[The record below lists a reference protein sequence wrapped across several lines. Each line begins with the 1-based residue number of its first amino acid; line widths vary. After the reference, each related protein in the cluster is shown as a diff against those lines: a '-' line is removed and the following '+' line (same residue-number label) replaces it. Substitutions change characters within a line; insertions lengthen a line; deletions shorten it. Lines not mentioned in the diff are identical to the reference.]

1 MDNTRL
7 PGFLLKGLR
16 AFCLPFLLCGMAGAA
31 QADPDLSLEPQRLQP
46 PPLQIKGQ
54 ANPDYANELRARLSG
69 LSPAERK
76 IFFRQLRLQQKSL
89 GHFMEQMEYN
99 YDRTKALHA
108 SLAGEEPALVAQA
121 ETLMQTQRQAIIQYR
136 AMARTIAEVRK
147 REDSVRIDSGD
158 FRADLYAGFEFDS
171 LYQDQEQNSSFFSKS
186 LPFVALDLRHSF
198 HWPENEKWLEAFG
211 TLSFQSA
218 SKETS
223 DTVAVITTTGDF
235 KGEIGG
241 WWMRPLT
248 ETVSWGVLGSTGL
261 VGYSTPQTGSGLSS
275 TSRDQFRST
284 YLCGFTLRQE
294 EGALRNSMAE
304 IAYEKDPLFI
314 HSDRLLVRGKVVLTQ
329 FGSSGSNGDFYMEG
343 YTSKGRAGRDEA
355 VLLLGIRLSTLSFLR
370 SLGGG
375 PKL

>member
-1 MDNTRL
+1 
-7 PGFLLKGLR
+7 
-16 AFCLPFLLCGMAGAA
+16 
-31 QADPDLSLEPQRLQP
+31 
-46 PPLQIKGQ
+46 
-54 ANPDYANELRARLSG
+54 
-69 LSPAERK
+69 
-76 IFFRQLRLQQKSL
+76 
-89 GHFMEQMEYN
+89 
-99 YDRTKALHA
+99 
-108 SLAGEEPALVAQA
+108 
-121 ETLMQTQRQAIIQYR
+121 
-136 AMARTIAEVRK
+136 
-147 REDSVRIDSGD
+147 
-158 FRADLYAGFEFDS
+158 
-171 LYQDQEQNSSFFSKS
+171 
-186 LPFVALDLRHSF
+186 VALDLRHVF
-198 HWPENEKWLEAFG
+198 RWPGGEKWVEAFG
-211 TLSFQSA
+211 TLAFQSA